1 MATTGSA
8 TESGEHHNSS
18 VPTST
23 DNPVGAQPVVVVGV
37 DGSAAS
43 QQALLFAAREA
54 TLRKAVLRIV
64 TSHDLRPVV
73 YGYAGG
79 FDMGF
84 EIGPL
89 ENRLKQAAEALVKA
103 AADTVAGSTSAADT
117 PITVETFAVQG
128 RASEVLL
135 HIAKGAALLVVG
147 ARGAGAFTR
156 LMMGS
161 TSTEVVHHAHL
172 PVTVVP
178 SDDRHGAETT

>member
-1 MATTGSA
+1 MATSS
-8 TESGEHHNSS
+8 TETASGEHHR
-18 VPTST
+18 TSGHT
-23 DNPVGAQPVVVVGV
+23 SAGNPVEYRPVVVVGV

-54 TLRKAVLRIV
+54 ALRKAVLRIV
-64 TSHDLRPVV
+64 TSHDLQALAS
-73 YGYAGG
+73 GYTGG

-89 ENRLKQAAEALVKA
+89 ENGLQQAAEALVKA
-103 AADTVAGSTSAADT
+103 AADTVGGTSATEA
-117 PITVETFAVQG
+117 PIAVETFALEG
-128 RASEVLL
+128 RASRVLL
-135 HIAKGAALLVVG
+135 DIAKDAALLVVG

-156 LMMGS
+156 LMLGS

-178 SDDRHGAETT
+178 SDDRPEAGNT